1 MKPHV
6 FYFDHIVIIS
16 PQSLT
21 VSCLRMSIH
30 VEHPLISTP
39 SHICLLLLKLKTHRF
54 VVSLGVS
61 GISQQELVPFATSF
75 RGVCHSCW
83 RSCSEC
89 NEATWSVA
97 WRFRCFPTCFGTLFD
112 GFSMFFPILLK
123 MSQCWTSLPGV
134 IIVWLIHQQLWWCY
148 QHESQVMIR
157 RATSYSHF
165 QRAPR
170 RGDEVTSN
178 INLVKCKL
186 TQTCVDEIH
195 NFSRFWLDEILI

>member
-1 MKPHV
+1 M

-30 VEHPLISTP
+30 VDHPLISAR
-39 SHICLLLLKLKTHRF
+39 SHICLLLLKLKNAQICSFPGRLGNFSTGVGAIRHLLSGRL
-54 VVSLGVS
+54 SLVLTFMFWVQWGHV
-61 GISQQELVPFATSF
+61 I
-75 RGVCHSCW
+75 RGL
-83 RSCSEC
+83 
-89 NEATWSVA
+89 A
-97 WRFRCFPTCFGTLFD
+97 L
-112 GFSMFFPILLK
+112 SMFSNLFWDFIWWFFHVFSPILLK